1 MKKTKLLM
9 ASALLVGLCGCTDA
23 QAKLKD
29 SSTAVMSVG
38 SQNITKG
45 EIFSVLSSAYGA
57 NAVINDAV
65 SRICA
70 AEVEITD
77 EMRTEAEGSL
87 ESMKALYGDSFQ
99 NYLESSGMSEEDYIN
114 EVILPSQ
121 QPSRA
126 DAVNSLKDNGG
137 GTGTQNPAV
146 RLQSLSSE
154 RSALRTPR
162 Y

>member
-1 MKKTKLLM
+1 MIPEGEGHVCVGHSAGSHEKL
-9 ASALLVGLCGCTDA
+9 ALKGYSLCEA
-23 QAKLKD
+23 LFQ
-29 SSTAVMSVG
+29 
-38 SQNITKG
+38 
-45 EIFSVLSSAYGA
+45 VL
-57 NAVINDAV
+57 
-65 SRICA
+65 
-70 AEVEITD
+70 
-77 EMRTEAEGSL
+77 
-87 ESMKALYGDSFQ
+87 
-99 NYLESSGMSEEDYIN
+99 YIS

-154 RSALRTPR
+154 HSALCTPR